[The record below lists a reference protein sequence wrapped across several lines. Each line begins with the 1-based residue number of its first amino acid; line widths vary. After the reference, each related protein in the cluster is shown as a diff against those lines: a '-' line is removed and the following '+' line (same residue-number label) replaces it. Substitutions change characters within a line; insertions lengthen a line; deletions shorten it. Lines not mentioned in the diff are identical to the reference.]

1 MKKRELNLKPD
12 YNLKLQQ
19 MQKKEIKKKK
29 TFSST
34 KMSSH
39 MFASST

>member
-19 MQKKEIKKKK
+19 MQKKEIKKK